1 MISVYFNNS
10 QKWLLPKR
18 KIPINNLNNLFLNFF
33 FPKFGILIENET
45 IYEEDYLEMS
55 ETSEESNPSDYYEN
69 TNSADVATDSF
80 SSSNVSFYTL

>member
-1 MISVYFNNS
+1 
-10 QKWLLPKR
+10 
-18 KIPINNLNNLFLNFF
+18 
-33 FPKFGILIENET
+33 
-45 IYEEDYLEMS
+45 MS